1 VSGIAQMGIVVLY
14 VFGMALVVVEVFLP
28 GVILGLFGLACVV
41 GAIWLAF
48 ATGYTPLGIVL
59 VGLTVL
65 SIPVIVWMWLR
76 VINRVLVMKTTEK
89 DATGAA
95 VEHKTLVGQEGVAL
109 TQLRPAGVARFGDTK
124 VDVVSEGP
132 VIERDARVKVIEVR
146 GNRVVVRE
154 VRR

>member
-1 VSGIAQMGIVVLY
+1 MSGIAQMGIVVLY